1 MTSKKIQL
9 FLVFLVVFQLVVPAS
24 LLAAAIGHFTSV
36 AGDVALQRDGV
47 RTTPVINTAIE
58 VKDMIITE
66 KDSSAA
72 MMFNDESTIIL
83 SPNSRFEVKEFS
95 MQEGARQG
103 VFFMAVGKLNAMVK
117 KFIGGD
123 SIFEVSSR
131 TAVAGVRGTGFE
143 FVVVSDD
150 DDQETVSVI
159 CSEGEMAV
167 SALSTTGAVLA
178 TTMIFAGQTAVIS
191 GGAIAVS
198 AAAVGAAG
206 AGAAGVGTSAA
217 GAAGATAG
225 IGTAAG
231 ITAGTVATA
240 AGIAAAAVVTVVE
253 TTGDKDTTTTHGH
266 TTTSHHR

>member
-1 MTSKKIQL
+1 MTVKKINFFITCLVIFQL
-9 FLVFLVVFQLVVPAS
+9 FVPTP
-24 LLAAAIGHFTSV
+24 LLAAAVGHFTAV
-36 AGDVALQRDGV
+36 AGDVVLQRDGV
-47 RTTPVINTAIE
+47 RIRPVINSPIE
-58 VKDMIITE
+58 VKDVIVTE
-66 KDSSAA
+66 KDSSTA
-72 MMFNDESTIIL
+72 MLFNDESTVIL
-83 SPNSRFEVKEFS
+83 SPNSRFEVKEFTV
-95 MQEGARQG
+95 QEESRQG
-103 VFFMAVGKLNAMVK
+103 MFFMAVGKLNAMVK

-150 DDQETVSVI
+150 DEQETVSVI

-231 ITAGTVATA
+231 ITAGTVAAA

-266 TTTSHHR
+266 TTTSQHR